1 MLIALSMV
9 GSTFVLQHTPLDITS
24 TPPSSVTL
32 PITFA
37 ETDVIDVTSFVITVA
52 ISGSGL
58 HDTSI
63 KLTSITIKQIFF
75 ITKCIYVFIATDII
89 INSFISKKIQ

>member
-9 GSTFVLQHTPLDITS
+9 GLTFVLQHTPLDITS

-37 ETDVIDVTSFVITVA
+37 ETDVIDVTSFEMEA
-52 ISGSGL
+52 IAAS
-58 HDTSI
+58 
-63 KLTSITIKQIFF
+63 
-75 ITKCIYVFIATDII
+75 
-89 INSFISKKIQ
+89 ISKVNIICSF